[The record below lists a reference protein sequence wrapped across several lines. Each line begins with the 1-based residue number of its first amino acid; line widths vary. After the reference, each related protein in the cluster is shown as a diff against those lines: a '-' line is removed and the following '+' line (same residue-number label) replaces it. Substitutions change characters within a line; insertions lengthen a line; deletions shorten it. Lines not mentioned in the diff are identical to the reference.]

1 MFLFVSYIT
10 FCDIISVAL
19 RYQFSGT
26 LGSKSC
32 STANNLKKLFLL
44 SVSSHFSVKK
54 INNECSQRQEKEKKK
69 KETEKKK
76 TKGGKEKTHTL
87 RWKHGSLEVD

>member
-32 STANNLKKLFLL
+32 SIANNLKKLFLL

-54 INNECSQRQEKEKKK
+54 INNECSQRQEKEKRNREEEKDEGRK
-69 KETEKKK
+69 GEGAYVQMETWIF
-76 TKGGKEKTHTL
+76 GG
-87 RWKHGSLEVD
+87 

>member
-1 MFLFVSYIT
+1 MFVFVCLGYVDT
-10 FCDIISVAL
+10 FCDITSVAL

-32 STANNLKKLFLL
+32 SIANNLKKLFLL

-54 INNECSQRQEKEKKK
+54 INNECSQRQKK

-76 TKGGKEKTHTL
+76 KKKGEKEKEHTF